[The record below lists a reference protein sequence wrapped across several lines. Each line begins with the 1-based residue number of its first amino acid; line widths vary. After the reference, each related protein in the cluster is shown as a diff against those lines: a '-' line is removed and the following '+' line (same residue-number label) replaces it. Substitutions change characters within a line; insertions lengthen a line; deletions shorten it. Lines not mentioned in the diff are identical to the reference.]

1 MSEASRHVA
10 VNEDAFMMD
19 AYRVYA
25 YECIFTCTQ
34 SEIALIFRLL
44 HWFWHLSCENHL
56 KHAMFCT
63 SPFCLLVDVN
73 ILPELWATLK
83 STYVMVVAI

>member
-44 HWFWHLSCENHL
+44 H
-56 KHAMFCT
+56 
-63 SPFCLLVDVN
+63 
-73 ILPELWATLK
+73 
-83 STYVMVVAI
+83 